1 MSNQHLRSIPI
12 LLATGK
18 DKNARVTFLSFSLL
32 RTHHDRQVFD
42 NKNLPSLKRY
52 LLLLLWSK
60 TKRWQKH
67 LSLVCSCREYT
78 YNFKPVADKIK
89 ADFNLKNRLM
99 PVLALHLPPYLP
111 TYLTE
116 QNDCLMK
123 IPLARSLSKI
133 TAARRCSMQRQEK
146 WFGQQQ
152 QQQKT
157 VLRSLL

>member
-32 RTHHDRQVFD
+32 MTHHDRQVFD

-99 PVLALHLPPYLP
+99 PVLALHLPTYLP
-111 TYLTE
+111 TYIPNWTKWLFNE
-116 QNDCLMK
+116 DPPSLDHCLRLRLLDDALCSGKKNDLGNN
-123 IPLARSLSKI
+123 SNSK
-133 TAARRCSMQRQEK
+133 K
-146 WFGQQQ
+146 LF
-152 QQQKT
+152 
-157 VLRSLL
+157 